1 MSEKNSYR
9 KSNNYRKFYQ
19 AYKWLDNI
27 AMLKDNWNGYGAH
40 SFTAEH
46 VEHARSILTW
56 LSERNIEC
64 PIVSATARDS
74 IQIEWR
80 VGESNHHVGEKK
92 YLEIEVYADGHI
104 ELFLDLDSVTVDDVA
119 ELYHRWVEEDDE

>member
-9 KSNNYRKFYQ
+9 KINNFLKFYD
-19 AYKWLDNI
+19 AYHWLNYI
-27 AMLKDNWNGYGAH
+27 ASLKENWNSYGAH
-40 SFTAEH
+40 SFSAEH
-46 VEHARSILTW
+46 IEHVKTILDW
-56 LSERNIEC
+56 LSGRNMEC

-80 VGESNHHVGEKK
+80 IGESNHHVGEKK

-104 ELFLDLDSVTVDDVA
+104 ELFLDLNSVTVDDVA